1 MKTLIATLCIL
12 PAFIMPTAM
21 AAGPPEIIIRD
32 DAPASRWDH
41 AYPVGNGRL
50 GAMPWGGF
58 PEEKIL
64 INEET
69 IWANTGEM
77 KIGEDAPRHL
87 ETIRE
92 LVAKGDFRAADRHFE
107 KHIQDAKDPN
117 TYELV
122 GWLELQYQ
130 GDAALAATRR
140 ELDLRT
146 GKATSHHTLGDGA
159 TITQEVFASAPDDL
173 IVVRIS
179 ASRPVSL
186 RVAMDGAKVEN
197 GEMVLDARAAGP
209 LGARFIARVR
219 AHSTDGVRAAENALM
234 LENIREATLCL
245 AVATDV
251 DRQQPGDPLPDG
263 WRDKARHDL
272 DAAAVKTPRQLEDDA
287 LADHRKYFDRVSVDF
302 GETAADI
309 RRLTTP
315 QRLER
320 IRKGGHDDPDLIETY
335 FQFGRYLL
343 IASSRPGCFP
353 ANLQGLW
360 NAHKKAPWGSDYHLN
375 INLQMNYW
383 LAETTN
389 LAEMHGPL
397 FHLMRTYQKRGRE
410 MAARMGLEGWGMGH
424 CSDLWGY
431 AKPMSRTAYWGGS
444 MLSAQWLTF
453 HILEHYRFNLDRT
466 FLDEQWDILTASARF
481 AESWLIPGPDGQ
493 LISRPSSSPENTF
506 LYTDAAGQQQE
517 ASLSAG
523 VTFDQF
529 MILQVFHDYLEAA
542 AALGKSDD
550 AYVRNIGTLIPKLY
564 QPRIWED
571 GRLMEWMHPFGE
583 KEPGH
588 RHISHVIGAYPG
600 NRINLDK
607 DREMRSAVLKTI
619 ETRLARGGAATGWSR
634 AWTIGMFSRLSD
646 GEGAYENLHAI
657 LVRSTL
663 PNLWDDHP
671 PFQIDGNFGATAA
684 MAEMLLHSHNDEI
697 KLLPALPVTQWPEGH
712 VTGLRA
718 RGDYTVDIEWKGGS
732 LARAVIQAGP
742 KAGGQIKLAYAGRTH
757 TLELL
762 PGTRRV
768 VTGEAFA
775 NPGQQ

>member
-1 MKTLIATLCIL
+1 VKTHLAISCLLLGTASPLVTAAT
-12 PAFIMPTAM
+12 
-21 AAGPPEIIIRD
+21 PPEIIIRD

-58 PEEKIL
+58 PEERIL

-77 KIGEDAPRHL
+77 KIGEDAPKHL

-92 LVAKGDFRAADRHFE
+92 LVEKGDYRGADRHFE
-107 KHIQDAKDPN
+107 QHIQNGMDPN
-117 TYELV
+117 TYELA
-122 GWLELQYQ
+122 GWLKLGYQ
-130 GDAALAATRR
+130 DAAALSATRR

-146 GKATSHHTLGDGA
+146 GRATSHHTLADGT
-159 TITQEVFASAPDDL
+159 TITQQVVASAPDDL

-186 RVAMDGAKVEN
+186 RVTMDGATVEE
-197 GEMVLDARAAGP
+197 GGDLVLKGMADGP
-209 LGARFIARVR
+209 LGARFVCRVR
-219 AHSTDGVRAAENALM
+219 ALPGVQAGGTGDALV
-234 LENIREATLCL
+234 LADIQEATLCL
-245 AVATDV
+245 AVATNV
-251 DRQQPGDPLPDG
+251 NRTQPGEPLPEG
-263 WRDKARHDL
+263 WQDKARRDL
-272 DAAAVKTPRQLEDDA
+272 DAVAGKNARKLEDDA
-287 LADHRKYFDRVSVDF
+287 VASHGKLFDRVSVDF

-309 RRLTTP
+309 RKLTTAR
-315 QRLER
+315 RLER
-320 IRKGGHDDPDLIETY
+320 IRQDHHDDPDLIETY

-410 MAARMGLEGWGMGH
+410 MAARMGLDGWGMGH

-444 MLSAQWLTF
+444 MLSAQWLAF
-453 HILEHYRFNLDRT
+453 HILEHYRFNLDRK
-466 FLDEQWDILTASARF
+466 FLDDHWDILTASARF
-481 AESWLIPGPDGQ
+481 AESWLIPGPGGR
-493 LISRPSSSPENTF
+493 LVSRPSSSPENTF
-506 LYTDAAGQQQE
+506 IYTDAEGRRQE
-517 ASLSAG
+517 ASMSAG
-523 VTFDQF
+523 CTFDQF

-542 AALGKSDD
+542 AALGKSGDPY
-550 AYVRNIGTLIPKLY
+550 AEKIAALIPRIH
-564 QPRIWED
+564 QPRIGDD
-571 GRLMEWMHPFGE
+571 GRLMEWMHPFEE

-600 NRINLDK
+600 NRINLDE
-607 DREMRSAVLKTI
+607 DRDMRAAVLKTI
-619 ETRLARGGAATGWSR
+619 ETRLAHGGAHTGWSR
-634 AWTIGMFSRLSD
+634 AWTIGMFARLSD
-646 GEGAYENLHAI
+646 AGGAYENLHAI
-657 LVRSTL
+657 LVKSTL

-684 MAEMLLHSHNDEI
+684 VAEMLLHSHNGEI
-697 KLLPALPVTQWPEGH
+697 KLLPALPVNHWPDGH

-718 RGDYTVDIEWKGGS
+718 RGDHTVDIEWKDGK
-732 LARAVIQAGP
+732 LRRAAIQAGP
-742 KAGGQIKLAYAGRTH
+742 QAGSQVKLVHSGSTL
-757 TLELL
+757 TLEIP
-762 PGTRRV
+762 PGGRREI
-768 VTGEAFA
+768 TAEQFA
-775 NPGQQ
+775 NTPR